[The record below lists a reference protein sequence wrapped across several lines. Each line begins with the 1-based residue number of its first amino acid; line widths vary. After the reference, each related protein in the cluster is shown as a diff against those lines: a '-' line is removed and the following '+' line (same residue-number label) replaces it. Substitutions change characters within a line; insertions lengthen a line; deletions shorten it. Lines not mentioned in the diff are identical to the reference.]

1 MRGGLTFSRRQPR
14 SPAGAVVVVTG
25 ASSGIGRACAEAF
38 ARHDAWLVLA
48 ARRPEPLQPALAA
61 CEASGAQAIAIPIDV
76 ASEEQVIA
84 LARRAVERFGGSRCG
99 SIVPG

>member
-1 MRGGLTFSRRQPR
+1 M
-14 SPAGAVVVVTG
+14 VVVTG

-48 ARRPEPLQPALAA
+48 ARRPEQLQPALAA

-84 LARRAVERFGGSRCG
+84 LARRAVERFGRIDVWINCAGVIAFGRFGDLPSEDFRG
-99 SIVPG
+99 